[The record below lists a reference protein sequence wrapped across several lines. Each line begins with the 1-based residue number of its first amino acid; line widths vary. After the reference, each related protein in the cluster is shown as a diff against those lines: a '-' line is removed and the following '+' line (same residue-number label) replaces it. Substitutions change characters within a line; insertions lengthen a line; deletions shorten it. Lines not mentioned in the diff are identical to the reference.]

1 MGAPQVERPG
11 ATHRVVQR
19 PVQEPRRSGRQTHR
33 LALRQQPAGVRTS
46 VATVT
51 DDLSPSV
58 AHDDESRRRGWRQ
71 IREWVTVIV
80 VAVVIATLLRTFVV
94 QQYYIAGPSMETTL
108 WGNDRVLVNK
118 LAYRIGDPQRGDVI
132 VFDRITTNG
141 DTVQHDDLIK
151 RVIGLSGETVEI
163 RDCQVLINGT
173 PIVEPWLAEVAPEV
187 SPESNC
193 GTANLDPVQVGENQV
208 FLIGDN
214 RPMSFD
220 SRMFG
225 PIDRDLI
232 RGKAMLVIW
241 PFDSITLL

>member
-1 MGAPQVERPG
+1 MTNEPAHGEANESSSSPQQGDSGVHDE
-11 ATHRVVQR
+11 A
-19 PVQEPRRSGRQTHR
+19 RRQ
-33 LALRQQPAGVRTS
+33 
-46 VATVT
+46 
-51 DDLSPSV
+51 
-58 AHDDESRRRGWRQ
+58 RGWRQ

-118 LAYRIGDPQRGDVI
+118 LSYRIGDPQRGDVI

-151 RVIGLSGETVEI
+151 RVIGLGGESVEI
-163 RDCQVLINGT
+163 RDCRVYIDGEPLL
-173 PIVEPWLAEVAPEV
+173 EPWLTEVTVDQGDVAATD
-187 SPESNC
+187 SGSDLNC
-193 GTANLDPVQVGENQV
+193 GTANLEPVQVGENEV

-214 RPMSFD
+214 RAMSFD

-225 PIDRDLI
+225 PIDRGLI
-232 RGKAMLVIW
+232 RGKAMIVIW

>member
-1 MGAPQVERPG
+1 M
-11 ATHRVVQR
+11 
-19 PVQEPRRSGRQTHR
+19 
-33 LALRQQPAGVRTS
+33 
-46 VATVT
+46 ATVT

-118 LAYRIGDPQRGDVI
+118 LAYRVGDPQRGDVI

-163 RDCQVLINGT
+163 RDCQVL
-173 PIVEPWLAEVAPEV
+173 
-187 SPESNC
+187 
-193 GTANLDPVQVGENQV
+193 
-208 FLIGDN
+208 
-214 RPMSFD
+214 
-220 SRMFG
+220 
-225 PIDRDLI
+225 
-232 RGKAMLVIW
+232 
-241 PFDSITLL
+241 

>member
-1 MGAPQVERPG
+1 M
-11 ATHRVVQR
+11 
-19 PVQEPRRSGRQTHR
+19 
-33 LALRQQPAGVRTS
+33 
-46 VATVT
+46 ATVT

-118 LAYRIGDPQRGDVI
+118 LAYRVGDPQRGDVI

-225 PIDRDLI
+225 PIDRELI